1 MYEPQNMK
9 RQIRVF
15 LITNCLLT
23 CLAGFTQQHKPIAAK
38 THRWIESGVFSDFF
52 PDTGLAL
59 EVAGHLKK
67 KITDS
72 VTAGELASIHGE
84 FMTGFE
90 TADLTG
96 IGYLTGI
103 EIFSNSKND
112 VKEVPAEIGRLT
124 NLVYLDLNKS
134 YELRKIPEEIGNLK
148 KIHMIRLS
156 LTQVSA
162 LPSSIGNLTEMDTLW
177 ICCNMISSIPKGI
190 GKLKKLRW
198 LDIHSLHLPTI
209 PDEIC
214 NLPNLEILDISY
226 AGLQRLPDKIGNLK
240 NLRTLNLFKNNL
252 HTLPHSIVRLGKLEH
267 LNVYDNFKLSEAYKQ
282 YLPLQLRQKSQQVK
296 KDKE

>member
-1 MYEPQNMK
+1 MK
-9 RQIRVF
+9 RPVRVF
-15 LITNCLLT
+15 LITSCLLA
-23 CLAGFTQQHKPIAAK
+23 CLAGFTQQHKPITAK
-38 THRWIESGVFSDFF
+38 THRWIESGVFRDFF
-52 PDTGLAL
+52 PDADLAL
-59 EVAGHLKK
+59 QVAGRLKK
-67 KITDS
+67 KVTDS
-72 VTAGELASIHGE
+72 VTAAELAGIHGE

-112 VKEVPAEIGRLT
+112 VKEIPAEIGRLT

-134 YELRKIPEEIGNLK
+134 YELRKIPREIGNLK

-156 LTQVSA
+156 LTQVSDI
-162 LPSSIGNLTEMDTLW
+162 PSSIGNLTEMDTLW
-177 ICCNMISSIPKGI
+177 ICCNMLSGIPKEI

-198 LDIHSLHLPTI
+198 LDIHSAHLPTI

-214 NLPNLEILDISY
+214 NLSNLEILDISY
-226 AGLQRLPDKIGNLK
+226 SDLQRLPDKIGNLK

-252 HTLPHSIVRLGKLEH
+252 HTLPKSIARMDKLAH
-267 LNVYDNFKLSEAYKQ
+267 LNVYDNFKLSEAYKK
-282 YLPLQLRQKSQQVK
+282 YLPLQLRQKSEQVK
-296 KDKE
+296 KG